1 MKHLIV
7 SLKTPDE
14 ILQNF
19 KEAYKAARH
28 KKIKASHYEVSFDNK
43 KGFDRFVHNL
53 HILKYVL
60 FFKPKSIYEL
70 ARITQMDV
78 SNLNKVI
85 IFFEEIGA
93 ITVQTKKVSGRI
105 VKKPVVNYDTI
116 EFRLAA

>member
-7 SLKTPDE
+7 S
-14 ILQNF
+14 F
-19 KEAYKAARH
+19 KSPNEVFQSFKQAFKAAQK
-28 KKIKASHYEVSFDNK
+28 KKIKSPHYEVSFDNK
-43 KGFDRFVHNL
+43 KDFDRFVHNL

-70 ARITQMDV
+70 AKITQMDV

-93 ITVQTKKVSGRI
+93 MTIQTTIVSGRTI
-105 VKKPVVNYDTI
+105 KKPIVNYDTI